1 MKNVDSIMVGISV
14 KEVRNVLS
22 TLTQKMR
29 ERGRVARQSS
39 TDTSASSSAMQPG
52 PSASP
57 E

>member
-1 MKNVDSIMVGISV
+1 MKNVDNMVGIII

-39 TDTSASSSAMQPG
+39 TDTRASSNAMQPG

>member
-1 MKNVDSIMVGISV
+1 MVGIIV

-22 TLTQKMR
+22 PTLTQNMR
-29 ERGRVARQSS
+29 ERGSVARQSS